1 MAKSKAE
8 IIAVIDTYM
17 RKFQYRNSDW
27 YVGVATDP
35 RERLFN
41 DHNVDEQNGFW
52 IYEPAASDT
61 VARALERAYL
71 DTGHDGGA
79 GGGDQS
85 SLYVYAYV
93 KLQGTVR

>member
-8 IIAVIDTYM
+8 IITIIDAYM
-17 RKFQYRNSDW
+17 QKFQYQNSDW
-27 YVGVATDP
+27 YVGIATDP

-41 DHNVDEQNGFW
+41 DHNVDEKNGFW
-52 IYEPAASDT
+52 IYEQATSDT
-61 VARALERAYL
+61 IARAVEQAYL
-71 DTGHDGGA
+71 DTGHDGGS

-85 SLYVYAYV
+85 SVYVYAYV